1 MALMVC
7 NKALAIP
14 TAFLQQMPPGP
25 VGAIDDAED
34 SDENVPGGLGMAEPD
49 LDHKMP
55 KANSPTSRASM
66 NAAKRPD
73 KDFVLATNL
82 VADPISQQP
91 KSSFRAP
98 GMPDDNAGRV
108 SKGGDMFFKSEAD
121 TSSSANQKAMQ
132 GGGDYKAPTADAPQ
146 YSSSVGSTESG
157 STQLAASV
165 PGAAPAEVVKMYNPE
180 LFKVHIRVPN
190 WDDLQIYVEKG
201 YSSRTVKSIIE
212 AKWGIRNTKLWF
224 QRKEIAEE
232 TKLGDVGVKADS
244 IINVVVRCSKD
255 AVRTAAAA
263 FQQLH

>member
-82 VADPISQQP
+82 VADPVSQQP

-98 GMPDDNAGRV
+98 
-108 SKGGDMFFKSEAD
+108 GDMFFKSEAD

-132 GGGDYKAPTADAPQ
+132 GGG
-146 YSSSVGSTESG
+146 
-157 STQLAASV
+157 
-165 PGAAPAEVVKMYNPE
+165 
-180 LFKVHIRVPN
+180 
-190 WDDLQIYVEKG
+190 
-201 YSSRTVKSIIE
+201 
-212 AKWGIRNTKLWF
+212 
-224 QRKEIAEE
+224 
-232 TKLGDVGVKADS
+232 
-244 IINVVVRCSKD
+244 
-255 AVRTAAAA
+255 
-263 FQQLH
+263 